1 MNTPTHDP
9 YLDTIR
15 RSREDKYL
23 KYLKERSRER
33 LKKDESSKRSFF
45 KQEVRLTDYINLSED
60 FANILIFTLVLIIP
74 YSVGII
80 FIFLIIAKFNIETF
94 EGINISNPVIYW
106 TIGYEIVAFLILIL
120 IIKSSI
126 SFRKSK

>member
-9 YLDTIR
+9 YLDTIK
-15 RSREDKYL
+15 RSRQD
-23 KYLKERSRER
+23 KYLKERSRKR
-33 LKKDESSKRSFF
+33 SKKDEPSKRSFF

-80 FIFLIIAKFNIETF
+80 FIFLIIAKSSIETF

-106 TIGYEIVAFLILIL
+106 TIGYEIVALLILIL
-120 IIKSSI
+120 IVKSAI

>member
-80 FIFLIIAKFNIETF
+80 FIFLIIAKSNIETF